1 MYHPI
6 RQLRMRSQR
15 LFSPAASIS
24 TGGMRE
30 SHNRE
35 IKDITKLADIMQTM
49 DQIYSNWLPNSAYRR
64 VAAPDFEFYD
74 EHFSGDDSPMY
85 VYVPITSA

>member
-1 MYHPI
+1 
-6 RQLRMRSQR
+6 
-15 LFSPAASIS
+15 
-24 TGGMRE
+24 MRE